1 MYMDE
6 LSRYLRLQAGEERP
20 EDTPVDGD
28 IADMGDLGVKVEKVT
43 G

>member
-6 LSRYLRLQAGEERP
+6 LDRFQRMQAGEEMP
-20 EDTPVDGD
+20 SDTPVDGD
-28 IADMGDLGVKVEKVT
+28 IADSDLGVKVERV